1 MKILLISLA
10 AHRTSFSKHFL
21 IIFTVSHFILFLF
34 SNHNSL
40 FFIKITYSSSIL
52 TDLLT
57 WAETYVQT
65 TGTKYLPISVIT
77 PTNSLSNIN
86 LNNSQKS
93 KGSGQVLTFG
103 SFHHTDQNYMTEDEE
118 EEEGEIIN
126 RIFFL

>member
-1 MKILLISLA
+1 M
-10 AHRTSFSKHFL
+10 
-21 IIFTVSHFILFLF
+21 
-34 SNHNSL
+34 
-40 FFIKITYSSSIL
+40 

-86 LNNSQKS
+86 SNNSQKC

-103 SFHHTDQNYMTEDEE
+103 GFHHTDQNYMTEDDE
-118 EEEGEIIN
+118 EEEGKIIN
-126 RIFFL
+126 IISFRKNLSYAILINNTKGKF